1 MIEAMLDKRMTLDD
15 IVDQLSDGMT
25 IGIGGWATRR
35 KPMALIRAIARSKL
49 KDLTIMAGYG
59 GPDIGLL
66 AATGKI
72 RKLVFAFASLD
83 HFPLEPHFR
92 NARQA
97 GAFEVLELDEGLYH
111 WGLRAAAMKLPF
123 LPSRV
128 GIGTDI
134 IRQSGFDFKM
144 VKSPYDDGEELVAM
158 PALVP
163 DVALIHAHRSDER
176 GNILTLSVDPL
187 FDELLVRA
195 AGASFATVEKIVS
208 TAELDMRANSR
219 FNLVERAMI
228 TGVAEAPLGAHPTSA
243 APDYQLDLKHIKAYV
258 DSAASPEAW
267 AEYKAKY
274 IDVSETEYQAAI
286 GGAEVVE
293 ALPVPVY

>member
-1 MIEAMLDKRMTLDD
+1 MLDKRMTVDD

-25 IGIGGWATRR
+25 LGVGGWATRR
-35 KPMALIRAIARSKL
+35 KPMALIRAIARSSL
-49 KDLTIMAGYG
+49 KDLTLVAGYG
-59 GPDIGLL
+59 GPDIGML

-83 HFPLEPHFR
+83 HYPLEPHFR
-92 NARQA
+92 AARQA
-97 GAFEVLELDEGLYH
+97 GAFEVLELDEGMFH
-111 WGLRAAAMKLPF
+111 WGLRAGAMKLPF
-123 LPSRV
+123 LPTRV

-134 IRQSGFDFKM
+134 INQSGFDFKM
-144 VKSPYDDGEELVAM
+144 VKSPYGDGEELVAM
-158 PALVP
+158 PAITP

-176 GNILTLSVDPL
+176 GDLLTLSLDPL

-195 AGASFATVEKIVS
+195 SGKTFATVEKIVP
-208 TAELDMRANSR
+208 TAELDMRNNTR

-228 TGVAEAPLGAHPTSA
+228 TGVAEVPFGAHPTSA
-243 APDYQLDLKHIKAYV
+243 APDYQLDLKHLKAYV

-274 IDVSETEYQAAI
+274 VDLNQDDYVAAV
-286 GGAEVVE
+286 GGADTIN
-293 ALPVPVY
+293 ASAAPIY